1 MLHIAVFR
9 KQENNLIIK
18 NQPIE
23 YKPIK
28 LNLNQQNLYF
38 RKETLSKISNYTI
51 TDI

>member
-18 NQPIE
+18 NQ
-23 YKPIK
+23 PIK